1 MVLLGMMLLVMM
13 VVAVAVVVVPV
24 TVEEKVRQAGR
35 QERGIK
41 MDWTTNQ
48 SGEDEV
54 KKEKKKSEGCSSKST
69 QADQRRTDTH
79 RQTHRWL
86 TTPPGISHFFSGL
99 PCLPPFFAFFCT
111 VSATRIVRSL
121 PKLRHCC
128 LACCDL
134 CGLRWERS
142 VERQIG

>member
-1 MVLLGMMLLVMM
+1 MMVLLGMMLLVMM

-99 PCLPPFFAFFCT
+99 PCLPA
-111 VSATRIVRSL
+111 SL
-121 PKLRHCC
+121 LCVLLHRVGHTHCSLISKNC
-128 LACCDL
+128 VTAA
-134 CGLRWERS
+134 
-142 VERQIG
+142 